1 MQVVTPKAMATLSM
15 LVALVLAAPAAAQ
28 TPTQN
33 TYGGPLAEQLPP
45 ATVPVQPQVVPPG
58 PATLP
63 GSDQGSTQTQ
73 GKTKDVLGRRVS
85 GKNPVA
91 PAAAPRPAP
100 KKVSGDEL
108 PFTGFEIGVAL
119 AIAFALL
126 GTGFALRRATRTS

>member
-1 MQVVTPKAMATLSM
+1 MATLSV
-15 LVALVLAAPAAAQ
+15 LGVFALAAPAAAQ

-45 ATVPVQPQVVPPG
+45 ATQPVVVPPG
-58 PATLP
+58 PTTLP
-63 GSDQGSTQTQ
+63 GSDQGSTETQ
-73 GKTKDVLGRRVS
+73 GKTKDVLGRRVT

-100 KKVSGDEL
+100 QKVSGDEL

-126 GTGFALRRATRTS
+126 GTGFALRRATRTG